1 MRYREFLNTYRRS
14 REDATPA
21 VMMPKETAKTYPYAR
36 KSTKTYPL
44 VWKTIAVAAAVAL
57 LVTGGWL
64 WHRNGQTPIPNESV
78 KGDNL
83 PPVDGVA
90 PPYHVSHTVQVIP
103 ALHAGTPLD
112 SIQTADGALNALP
125 TITFDYQD
133 TLSENHETCSGVY
146 YNAQNGTLFCCTH
159 AVRELL
165 QENGIS
171 GESVQVKHF
180 TPALG
185 KVLFTL
191 GDQPGDPAY
200 CGDFTTDTL
209 VPVKANLR
217 ATGTWMGGPD
227 GKDTPYALL
236 FAMDDSNAL
245 WLIDL
250 RTAEAKRL
258 SDTYPAME
266 DATLSRGGQ
275 YVYYTLMNDKANTPA
290 RTTVLYTIADGTF
303 RTFEGEVLDGYS
315 DDSLLIVR
323 TVEGVQAY
331 NCATGEMQTVEA
343 ANVAEEYLFGIR
355 RTHDYTP
362 FAWKLGVENYLT
374 GEVTTLDVG
383 YVEASVRSE
392 DRRYLYYYC
401 RGEEVIR
408 AWDLVNGK
416 ETTLPVD
423 PKLVTET
430 EGEAAAGYN
439 VAFTLSWARTNGV
452 AHLLLQYVV
461 TGVPRQDPERVQQE
475 KEGSAYY
482 QYYLWYQANPEGTI
496 VSMGT
501 LLERFADRLVAYEGD
516 GFLYL
521 DYTDLLELTPGPG
534 GERLSISVLLEDYR
548 SGYVY
553 NIGHTWGVFNSPFYC
568 EGGYSLPV
576 GSEVATRAALTAA
589 GVKILPAE
597 MDYGPYFKNGKQNGL
612 KIYLDMY
619 HTDNLLPQVDCFF
632 LFDKKD
638 TSGDMRWGLGDPEDM
653 AGLERLLRMS
663 DTLSY
668 TKHMGNTS
676 EYVSY
681 ERACDYYIDLSQSAH
696 DRCRI
701 LVGRKDGKPYLVKGG
716 CLATLTEAQY
726 RETVDWLAEIYPK
739 SFQDPYAGF

>member
-1 MRYREFLNTYRRS
+1 MRYREFIKTYRRS
-14 REDATPA
+14 REAATPA
-21 VMMPKETAKTYPYAR
+21 MRVPVTETETYPLARKNAKTYP
-36 KSTKTYPL
+36 L
-44 VWKTIAVAAAVAL
+44 IWKTVAVAAVVAL

-64 WHRNGQTPIPNESV
+64 WHQKGQAPLPKEPV
-78 KGDNL
+78 KEENL
-83 PPVDGVA
+83 PDVDNVTPPPPVG
-90 PPYHVSHTVQVIP
+90 HTVHVTP

-112 SIQTADGALNALP
+112 DIQTADGALNALP

-159 AVRELL
+159 AVRELMK
-165 QENGIS
+165 EHGIS
-171 GESVQVKHF
+171 GENVRVKHF
-180 TPALG
+180 TPSLG

-191 GDQPGDPAY
+191 DDQPGHPSY
-200 CGDFTTDTL
+200 CGDLSTDTL
-209 VPVKANLR
+209 VPVKADLY

-266 DATLSRGGQ
+266 DATLSRDGQ
-275 YVYYTLMNDKANTPA
+275 YVYYTKMDGNANTPA
-290 RTTVLYTIADGTF
+290 RTTVLYTPADGTY
-303 RTFEGEVLDGYS
+303 RTFTGEVLDSYL

-323 TVEGVQAY
+323 TPEGVQAY
-331 NCATGEMQTVEA
+331 NCTTGQIQPVEEA
-343 ANVAEEYLFGIR
+343 GVAEEYLYGVR

-362 FAWKLGVENYLT
+362 FAWKLGVEDYRT
-374 GEVTTLDVG
+374 GEVATLDVG
-383 YVEASVRSE
+383 YVEASLRSE

-401 RGEEVIR
+401 RGEEAIR
-408 AWDLVNGK
+408 VWDLVEGK
-416 ETTLPVD
+416 ETTLPID
-423 PKLVTET
+423 PKLVAET

-439 VAFTLSWARTNGV
+439 VAFTLSWSHTNN
-452 AHLLLQYVV
+452 APTLLLQYVV
-461 TGVPRQDPERVQQE
+461 TGVPRQDPEAVQQE
-475 KEGSAYY
+475 TEGSAYY

-501 LLERFADRLVAYEGD
+501 LLERFADRLVAYEGE

-568 EGGYSLPV
+568 KDGYALPV
-576 GSEVATRAALTAA
+576 GAEIATRAALTAA
-589 GVKILPAE
+589 GVKILPDE
-597 MDYGPYFKNGKQNGL
+597 MDYGPYFKNGKQNAL
-612 KIYLDMY
+612 KSYLDVY
-619 HTDNLLPQVDCFF
+619 HTDNLLPQVNCFF
-632 LFDKKD
+632 LFDHKNP
-638 TSGDMRWGLGDPEDM
+638 SGDTRWGLEDPEDM

-681 ERACDYYIDLSQSAH
+681 QRACDYYIDLSQSAH
-696 DRCRI
+696 DRGRI
-701 LVGRKDGKPYLVKGG
+701 LIGRKDGKPFLVKGG
-716 CLATLTEAQY
+716 CLATLTEEQY
-726 RETVDWLAEIYPK
+726 KETVDWLAEIYPK
-739 SFQDPYAGF
+739 SFVDPYAGY